1 MVLIWVCRPDTHTHT
16 HTHTYIYIYITI
28 YVFSFHNSLS
38 ELDITDRATAISCCP
53 RVTNRSMDMLFVV
66 MVEIR

>member
-1 MVLIWVCRPDTHTHT
+1 MVLIWVCRRDV
-16 HTHTYIYIYITI
+16 YFVAI

-38 ELDITDRATAISCCP
+38 ELNITDRTTALCCSP

-66 MVEIR
+66 MVEMC